1 ISAEAY
7 NALKEWMDFRAYY
20 GETTTGESWL
30 MRDIWQ
36 TTNID
41 YGAKSGLATC
51 PKKLKSSGI
60 KRLLERALW
69 EQGVRH
75 PLQNGAKRHEYI
87 IRGKLEEKDEQIKNL
102 SEKFNSMQSMLE
114 KVITATTQVQNPQ
127 QFSAMAQSLFTS
139 GVLKMEEKIKKD

>member
-1 ISAEAY
+1 
-7 NALKEWMDFRAYY
+7 MDFRANY
-20 GETTTGESWL
+20 GEIITQESWL

-41 YGAKSGLATC
+41 YGAKLGLATC

-75 PLQNGAKRHEYI
+75 TLQKGSKRHEW
-87 IRGKLEEKDEQIKNL
+87 KADSWL
-102 SEKFNSMQSMLE
+102 S
-114 KVITATTQVQNPQ
+114 
-127 QFSAMAQSLFTS
+127 
-139 GVLKMEEKIKKD
+139 